1 MVTVCFHSLTPW
13 EPGRAAAEV
22 LERLLDEEA
31 VETTVYSLAEGA
43 PAAPDR
49 RTGER
54 HLSLLRVGAMQI
66 GSRRELCLI
75 RNISAGGMQ
84 IRAYCAVA
92 IGTKLSIELKQGEPV
107 SGVAKWV
114 DGENVGVAFD
124 NPIDVLD
131 LLSLSAEGPRPRL
144 PRVEVNCTGSIREGA
159 ITNRCKAINIS
170 QGGIR
175 VECAAAIAVG
185 AEVTIS
191 LFGLQPCT
199 GMVRWRSD
207 DCYGVT
213 FNRLLPL
220 PALVAWL
227 QEQRARL
234 RAVA

>member
-1 MVTVCFHSLTPW
+1 M
-13 EPGRAAAEV
+13 
-22 LERLLDEEA
+22 LERQLDEEA
-31 VETTVYSLAEGA
+31 VETTVYSLADAA
-43 PAAPDR
+43 PAAPER

-54 HLSLLRVGAMQI
+54 HLSLLRVGAMKI
-66 GSRRELCLI
+66 GDRRELCLI
-75 RNISAGGMQ
+75 KNISAGGMQ
-84 IRAYCAVA
+84 IRAYCKVPV
-92 IGTKLSIELKQGEPV
+92 GTKLSVELKQGEPV
-107 SGVAKWV
+107 EGIARWV
-114 DGENVGVAFD
+114 DGDNVGVEFD

-175 VECAAAIAVG
+175 VECSATIAPG

-191 LFGLQPCT
+191 LFGLQPCSGT
-199 GMVRWRSD
+199 VRWREGN
-207 DCYGVT
+207 CYGVT

-220 PALVAWL
+220 PSLVSWL

>member
-1 MVTVCFHSLTPW
+1 MPRR
-13 EPGRAAAEV
+13 GRTM
-22 LERLLDEEA
+22 LERQLDEEA

-43 PAAPDR
+43 PEAPER

-54 HLSLLRVGAMQI
+54 HLSLLRVGAMKI
-66 GSRRELCLI
+66 GDRRELCLI
-75 RNISAGGMQ
+75 KNISAGGMQ
-84 IRAYCAVA
+84 IRAYCTVAV
-92 IGTKLSIELKQGEPV
+92 GTRLSIELKQGEPLP
-107 SGVAKWV
+107 GVARWV
-114 DGENVGVAFD
+114 DGDSVGVAFD
-124 NPIDVLD
+124 SPIDVLD

-144 PRVEVNCTGSIREGA
+144 PRVEVNCMGSIREGA

-170 QGGIR
+170 QGGIK
-175 VECAAAIAVG
+175 VDCTAAIAIG

-199 GMVRWRSD
+199 GTVRWRD
-207 DCYGVT
+207 GDCYGVT

-220 PALVAWL
+220 PALVSWL

>member
-1 MVTVCFHSLTPW
+1 M
-13 EPGRAAAEV
+13 
-22 LERLLDEEA
+22 DEEA

-43 PAAPDR
+43 PAAPER

-66 GSRRELCLI
+66 GERRELCLI
-75 RNISAGGMQ
+75 KNISAGGMQ
-84 IRAYCAVA
+84 IRAYCPVA
-92 IGTKLSIELKQGEPV
+92 TGTALSVELKQGEPV
-107 SGVAKWV
+107 PGVARWV
-114 DGENVGVAFD
+114 DGDCVGVEFD
-124 NPIDVLD
+124 SPIDVLD

-191 LFGLQPCT
+191 LFGLQPCS
-199 GMVRWRSD
+199 GIVRWRSE

-213 FNRLLPL
+213 FNRLVPL
-220 PALVAWL
+220 PALVSWL